1 IHSCFG
7 FSTNCSAIFSSPETG
22 VTEII
27 WDSYGVL
34 HVYGADEASTFY
46 ELAGLRLIVRGF
58 FSAGKV
64 YSGELWNSVDI
75 VTAKADWSSVSDI
88 LKGR

>member
-1 IHSCFG
+1 MFMVQMKLPHSM
-7 FSTNCSAIFSSPETG
+7 
-22 VTEII
+22 
-27 WDSYGVL
+27 
-34 HVYGADEASTFY
+34 
-46 ELAGLRLIVRGF
+46 AGLRLIVRGF